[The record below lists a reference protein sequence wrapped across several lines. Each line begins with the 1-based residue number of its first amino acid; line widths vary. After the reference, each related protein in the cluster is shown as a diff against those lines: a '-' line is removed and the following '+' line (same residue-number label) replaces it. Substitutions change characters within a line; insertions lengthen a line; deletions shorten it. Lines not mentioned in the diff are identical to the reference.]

1 MIDTKIKT
9 HANNTAKENIS
20 LSLIISS
27 GFIWLFSFLKTVI
40 KKYKKIGV
48 KKKMVLSEFPK
59 NSFNNIVS
67 DSFVGA
73 GIQVATTPKSV
84 ESL

>member
-1 MIDTKIKT
+1 MTDT
-9 HANNTAKENIS
+9 
-20 LSLIISS
+20 LY
-27 GFIWLFSFLKTVI
+27 WLNLARQIMLTFPATEEYMCYRTPAFR
-40 KKYKKIGV
+40 V

-59 NSFNNIVS
+59 NSFNSIVS